1 MTSGSNYKQSFPLL
15 TSVFDAGPIKILIFC
30 HESFQPGSVGNPWG
44 PVVDGSLVG
53 TVDAFLPDS
62 PKFMRETG
70 NFKRIV
76 VMAGLNK
83 DDGSFFIRK

>member
-1 MTSGSNYKQSFPLL
+1 M
-15 TSVFDAGPIKILIFC
+15 FDAGPIKLLIFC
-30 HESFQPGSVGNPWG
+30 HGSFQPGSVGNPWG

-62 PKFMRETG
+62 PKFMREMG